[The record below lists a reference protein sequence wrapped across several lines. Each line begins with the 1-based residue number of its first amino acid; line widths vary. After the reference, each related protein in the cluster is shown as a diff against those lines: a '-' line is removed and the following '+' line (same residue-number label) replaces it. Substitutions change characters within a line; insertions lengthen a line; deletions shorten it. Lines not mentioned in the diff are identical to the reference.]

1 MKSIYVIVILIVL
14 FLVICFIGYKLGTDD
29 QKYERDTGR
38 DFASN
43 RDKDRGG
50 YYGGGYGGGYGSY
63 GRPRTR
69 SYDSDD
75 DDPYDLSSPIDD
87 MAEDSADEGGYEDY
101 NTADDE
107 PRAPE
112 F

>member
-1 MKSIYVIVILIVL
+1 MTYICVIGILIVL
-14 FLVICFIGYKLGTDD
+14 FLVICFIGYKLGTGD
-29 QKYERDTGR
+29 QKFERDTGR

-50 YYGGGYGGGYGSY
+50 YYGGGYGGYDGGY

-75 DDPYDLSSPIDD
+75 NDPYDLSSPIDQD
-87 MAEDSADEGGYEDY
+87 AEDTADEGGYEDY
-101 NTADDE
+101 SADDE